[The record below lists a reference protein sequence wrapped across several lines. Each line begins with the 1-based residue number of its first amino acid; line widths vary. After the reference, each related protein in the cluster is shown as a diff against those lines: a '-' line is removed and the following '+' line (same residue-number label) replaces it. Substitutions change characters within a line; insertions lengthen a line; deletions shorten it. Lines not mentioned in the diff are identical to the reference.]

1 MTSGPAGP
9 VMHPQLMQMRS
20 DIDESM
26 AVRHTGG
33 WQGCCYHK
41 ISSPLYPIKPLSLCV
56 SPTLTE
62 GKIMNEPRPNIPS
75 SHLCILC
82 LYSRIAFF
90 FGGGGDQNKLFD
102 AVLGMYSSED
112 CRSWGSHTSHR
123 MWI

>member
-9 VMHPQLMQMRS
+9 VMHPQLMQRRS

-33 WQGCCYHK
+33 WQGCSYHK

-82 LYSRIAFF
+82 LYSRIAFL
-90 FGGGGDQNKLFD
+90 GGGGIK
-102 AVLGMYSSED
+102 
-112 CRSWGSHTSHR
+112 TSCS
-123 MWI
+123 MQF